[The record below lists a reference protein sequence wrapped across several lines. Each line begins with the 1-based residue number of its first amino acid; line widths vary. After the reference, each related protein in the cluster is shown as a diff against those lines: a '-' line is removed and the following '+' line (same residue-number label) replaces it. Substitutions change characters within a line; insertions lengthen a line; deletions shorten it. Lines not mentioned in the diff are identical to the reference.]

1 MFTGNKMKILI
12 VGLRKQ
18 QNTFLRHKFKGFII
32 DALDDS
38 MKHHRAVK
46 NAHEYDRII
55 SVSKF
60 TNHTTHVNYSKHPGY
75 MITSGGYS
83 SVVAMLAQV
92 LLKG

>member
-1 MFTGNKMKILI
+1 MVKILV
-12 VGLRKQ
+12 VGLRSQ
-18 QNTFLRHKFKGFII
+18 QNTFLRQKFKGTTI
-32 DALDDS
+32 DALDDT

-60 TNHTTHVNYSKHPGY
+60 TNHTTHYNYSKHPGY

-83 SVVAMLAQV
+83 SVVAMIAQT
-92 LLKG
+92 LLG

>member
-1 MFTGNKMKILI
+1 MVKILV
-12 VGLRKQ
+12 VGLRSQ
-18 QNTFLRHKFKGFII
+18 QNTFLRQKFKGTTI
-32 DALDDS
+32 DALDDT

-60 TNHTTHVNYSKHPGY
+60 TNHTTHHNYSKHPGY

-83 SVVAMLAQV
+83 SVVAMIAQT
-92 LLKG
+92 LMG

>member
-1 MFTGNKMKILI
+1 MKILI

-83 SVVAMLAQV
+83 SVACMLAS
-92 LLKG
+92 LLP

>member
-1 MFTGNKMKILI
+1 MKVLI
-12 VGLRKQ
+12 VGLRKE
-18 QNTFLRHKFKGFII
+18 QNTFLRKKFKDIKI
-32 DALDDS
+32 DALDDT

-60 TNHTTHVNYSKHPGY
+60 TNHSTHHNYSKHPGY

-83 SVVAMLAQV
+83 SVVAMIAQT
-92 LLKG
+92 LLG